1 MLESFFLEQIRK
13 NFPFEPTSEQ
23 EIALEKISCFLL
35 DRNPETLFLLKG
47 YAGTG
52 KSSLIGAIVKALTG
66 MQQKTVLLAP
76 TGRAAKVFSNYAK
89 HNAWTIHK
97 KIYRQ
102 KVFSDEPA
110 GFVMAD
116 NLHKHTLFIVDEAS
130 MISND
135 GLDSTS
141 FGSGRLL
148 DDLIHYVYSGD
159 GCRLLLMGDSAQ
171 LPPIMQAESPA
182 LSQIQLEGY
191 GMKVTSM
198 TLTQVVRQAEQSGI
212 LHNATLLR
220 EAINKDKVKA
230 FPKIEIRNFPDVIEV
245 RGNDLLEK
253 LEDAYS
259 RDGKEETI
267 VITRSNKR
275 ANVFNN
281 GIRNRILYREE
292 ELESGDLLMIAK
304 NNYLWGEE
312 SKEMDFI
319 ANGDLMEIKRVGK
332 KQELYD
338 FHFADVSV
346 YFPDYDLDMDLKIL
360 LDTLTSETP
369 ALSREQNSQLF
380 FSVMEDYAHLDK
392 KKKMKM
398 MKADPYYNAVQ
409 VKYGYAV
416 TCHKAQGGQWRNV
429 FLDLSYVPEEYLGL
443 DFYRW
448 LYTAFTRATERLF
461 IINPAKEL
469 LA

>member
-369 ALSREQNSQLF
+369 AFSREQNSQLF